1 MNHDILV
8 EQFCTPPD
16 TKETPFDLKAYDEKS
31 SFEVEFEDRIIKAY
45 SIGEGPN
52 VLLVHGWGSRASH
65 LALLAKVIA
74 KSGYRV
80 VVYDGPAH
88 ANTKKKEGK
97 DLSNMF
103 EFGKAVSC
111 MANYIGD
118 MYAVVGHSLGAM
130 SSAFTISGTGVFAN
144 YKFPTEKLILIST
157 PVSVH
162 QVLENYSI
170 KRDEVHL
177 LKELTTGLQNAFNF
191 NASDY
196 DLLKSLQYIDSDIL
210 VLHDENDEE
219 VPVTEV
225 LLLKEKY
232 IDIDLHLTQG
242 YGHNKIL
249 INRTLLS
256 SVKEFL
262 TDKVN

>member
-65 LALLAKVIA
+65 LALIAKVIA
-74 KSGYRV
+74 KSGFRV

-111 MANYIGD
+111 MANHIGD
-118 MYAVVGHSLGAM
+118 IYAVVGHSLGAM
-130 SSAFTISGTGVFAN
+130 ASAFTISGIGIFSE
-144 YKFPTEKLILIST
+144 YKFAPKKLILISS

-162 QVLENYSI
+162 QVLDNYSVN
-170 KRDEVHL
+170 RDEFHL
-177 LKELTTGLQNAFNF
+177 LKELTNGLQNAFNF
-191 NASDY
+191 NANDY
-196 DLLKSLQYIDSDIL
+196 DLLQSLQYIDSDIL

-219 VPVTEV
+219 VPVTEA

-232 IDIDLHLTQG
+232 FDINLQLTQG

-249 INRTLLS
+249 VNRTLLNS
-256 SVKEFL
+256 IKDFL
-262 TDKVN
+262 EE